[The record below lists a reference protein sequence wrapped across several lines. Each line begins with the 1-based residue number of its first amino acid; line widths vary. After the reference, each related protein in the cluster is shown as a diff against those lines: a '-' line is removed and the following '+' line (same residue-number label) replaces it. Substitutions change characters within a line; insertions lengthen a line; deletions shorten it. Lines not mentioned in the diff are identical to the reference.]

1 MWNKVVKKSMPKYMI
16 PYIIIRFINE
26 YNEVEKFCSTCPCR
40 CESEVLAMFTI
51 KRIKITTDKIK
62 RETFSFLTRNAI
74 QEILI
79 EFIAISIMEIITNV
93 VFMYLSSG
101 YGFNT
106 EANDAT
112 RKKII
117 IVLKYVDT
125 FFFCFRKYNSLKVK
139 KIYDTELIKRNP

>member
-1 MWNKVVKKSMPKYMI
+1 
-16 PYIIIRFINE
+16 
-26 YNEVEKFCSTCPCR
+26 
-40 CESEVLAMFTI
+40 
-51 KRIKITTDKIK
+51 
-62 RETFSFLTRNAI
+62 
-74 QEILI
+74 
-79 EFIAISIMEIITNV
+79 
-93 VFMYLSSG
+93 MYLSSG

-139 KIYDTELIKRNP
+139 KIYETELIKRNP